1 MGSTGT
7 GRFYDYSNS
16 PGGSEKSTK
25 SSSNS
30 KSTGDTGNRCEKN
43 LKVSLEEVAICT
55 YYSNKSDVPLVN
67 TDVDVISK
75 LVGGR
80 IGVKTSTDSELI
92 GYLPTEYNYL
102 RQCMEQGYSYSGTVT
117 SSSLKPI
124 PKITVSLNPAK

>member
-7 GRFYDYSNS
+7 GRFSDYSGS
-16 PGGSEKSTK
+16 SGGSEKPTK
-25 SSSNS
+25 SSGNS
-30 KSTGDTGNRCEKN
+30 KGTGDAGNRCEKN
-43 LKVSLEEVAICT
+43 LNVSLEEVATCT
-55 YYSNKSDVPLVN
+55 YYSNHGEVPPVN

-80 IGVKTSTDSELI
+80 IGVQTTTASELI

-102 RQCMEQGYSYSGTVT
+102 RRCMEQGYSYSGKVR

-124 PKITVSLNPAK
+124 PKISVSLKPAQ

>member
-7 GRFYDYSNS
+7 GRFSDYSGS
-16 PGGSEKSTK
+16 SGGSEKSTN

-30 KSTGDTGNRCEKN
+30 KRPGDASNRCEEN
-43 LKVSLEEVAICT
+43 LKVSLEEVSICT
-55 YYSNKSDVPLVN
+55 YYSDHGDVPPVN
-67 TDVDVISK
+67 TDIDVISK

-124 PKITVSLNPAK
+124 PRISVSLKPTK

>member
-7 GRFYDYSNS
+7 GKFFDYPSS
-16 PGGSEKSTK
+16 SGGSKKSTK

-30 KSTGDTGNRCEKN
+30 KSTGDAGNRCEKN
-43 LKVSLEEVAICT
+43 LNVSLEEVATCA
-55 YYSNKSDVPLVN
+55 YYSDHGKVPPSN

-80 IGVKTSTDSELI
+80 IGVQTTTASELI

-102 RQCMEQGYSYSGTVT
+102 RRCMEQGYSYSGKIT

-124 PKITVSLNPAK
+124 PRISVLLRPAK

>member
-1 MGSTGT
+1 MGSTRT
-7 GRFYDYSNS
+7 GRFSDYSGS
-16 PGGSEKSTK
+16 SGGSEKSTK

-30 KSTGDTGNRCEKN
+30 KITGDAGNRCEKN
-43 LKVSLEEVAICT
+43 IKVSLEEVAMCT
-55 YYSNKSDVPLVN
+55 YYSDHGGVPPVN

-80 IGVKTSTDSELI
+80 IGVETSTDSELI

-124 PKITVSLNPAK
+124 PRISVSLKPAK